1 MNLKKTFP
9 PSFFLILLVFSLSV
23 PVLAT
28 ADSFG
33 NQINSFSVY
42 QKTAGVYPY
51 PTTTT
56 NATYANMTVIN
67 KTSNTFKFVAETQ
80 LNNTLVSELFT
91 GLAQAVG
98 LELTGDNSSY
108 YAGPCYSTPP
118 YDEDTDFYYI
128 QHQSEYDISLPDS
141 EYLLNVTLWLDEQQN
156 GTWVLSENWLF
167 NLTTPA
173 SSDYVPDTYNG
184 LDLSFVWFWATVGS
198 AFITAVSSGLAVK
211 KISVG
216 YVLIAVF
223 AGMFT
228 YAFYMIL
235 ATGGG

>member
-1 MNLKKTFP
+1 MNFKKIP
-9 PSFFLILLVFSLSV
+9 PLFFFCVLLAFSLSL
-23 PVLAT
+23 PVLAS

-33 NQINSFSVY
+33 NQINSFSIY
-42 QKTAGVYPY
+42 QKIAGVYPY
-51 PTTTT
+51 PTLTT
-56 NATYANMTVIN
+56 NATYSNMTAIN
-67 KTSNTFKFVAETQ
+67 KTSNVLKFAAETQ
-80 LNNTLVSELFT
+80 LNNTLVSQMFT

-98 LELTGDNSSY
+98 IELTGDSTY
-108 YAGPCYSTPP
+108 YGGPCYSTPP
-118 YDEDTDFYYI
+118 YDTDSDFYYI
-128 QHQSEYDISLPDS
+128 QHLSEFDIILTDPD
-141 EYLLNVTLWLDEQQN
+141 YLLNVTLWLDEQQN

-167 NLTTPA
+167 NITTPE
-173 SSDYVPDTYNG
+173 SSEYVPDTYNG

-235 ATGGG
+235 ANGGG